1 MSTPVSA
8 SDPGSGALPD
18 SVPADVLGV
27 SLVERLFGRAGDQ
40 RPAYTHQDH
49 LAGVE
54 DTVTWAELVTRAGV
68 VAAHLRRAAEPGDR
82 IAIVAAQ
89 EIAYPVAFFGVLAA
103 GMTAVPLMDPAS
115 RGLGRRLA
123 GILEDCS
130 ASLVLTSRR
139 VADRVREFVPAERLV
154 VADELSG
161 PPAEPV
167 LPAPEAP
174 AYLQYT
180 SGSTRDPAGVVI
192 PHRAVAAACWQ
203 ASVAYAVGPDTT
215 CAGWI
220 PFFHDMGLVQLLCLP
235 AFAGCRSV
243 FMAPLEFVHRPQRW
257 LRQLADYPD
266 VFTAAPNFAF
276 DLAAVEPPPDGLDL
290 SRVRVALNG
299 SEPVRPETVARF
311 QEVFGPLG
319 FRREAHRPSYGL
331 AEATVYVTS
340 AGEEGPVSAVFDR
353 AKLAAGEAVE
363 TEGGQELVSVGR
375 PVGQQVRTVA
385 DGRVVPDGTVGEV
398 WVHGPHLGTGYWA
411 REDDTFDAHLEGH
424 GGWLRTGDLGVW
436 HRGELYLTGR
446 LKDVIVVDGRNYHPH
461 DLEVTA
467 EQAHPAVRRGRV
479 AAFGVTGEAG
489 EGAAV
494 AAEWTGEANPT
505 EVRRAVLRAVSGE
518 YGLTLRDVRLVDP
531 GALPRTSSGKVARA
545 AARARYGDAR
555 G

>member
-1 MSTPVSA
+1 MPPSP
-8 SDPGSGALPD
+8 SDQGTVPD
-18 SVPADVLGV
+18 DVLRV
-27 SLVERLFGRAGDQ
+27 SLVERLFARADDE

-49 LAGVE
+49 LAGIE
-54 DTVTWAELVTRAGV
+54 DTVSWAELVHRVGV
-68 VAAHLRRAAEPGDR
+68 VAAHLRTAARPGDR

-103 GMTAVPLMDPAS
+103 GMTAVPLMDPAGS
-115 RGLGRRLA
+115 GLGRRLA
-123 GILEDCS
+123 AILDDC
-130 ASLVLTSRR
+130 AATLALTSRR
-139 VADRVREFVPAERLV
+139 AVDRVREFVPADRLV
-154 VADELSG
+154 VDELAG
-161 PPAEPV
+161 TPAEPV
-167 LPAPEAP
+167 RPAPEDP

-203 ASVAYAVGPDTT
+203 ASLAYEVGPDTT

-220 PFFHDMGLVQLLCLP
+220 PFFHDMGLIQLLCLP

-257 LRQLADYPD
+257 LRQLAEYPE

-276 DLAAVEPPPDGLDL
+276 DLAAAEPPPEGLDL
-290 SRVRVALNG
+290 SGVRVALNG
-299 SEPVRPETVARF
+299 SEPVRPSTVARF

-340 AGEEGPVSAVFDR
+340 AGPEGPVSATFDR
-353 AKLAAGEAVE
+353 AKLAAGKAVE

-375 PVGQQVRTVA
+375 PIGQRVRTVA
-385 DGRVVPDGTVGEV
+385 EGRVVPDGVVGEV
-398 WVHGPHLGTGYWA
+398 WVHGPHVGAGYWA
-411 REDDTFDAHLEGH
+411 RADDTFDARLEGY

-446 LKDVIVVDGRNYHPH
+446 LKDLIVVDGRNYHPQ
-461 DLEVTA
+461 DLEATA
-467 EQAHPAVRRGRV
+467 EQAHPALRRGRV
-479 AAFGVTGEAG
+479 AAFGVTGDAG
-489 EGAAV
+489 EGAVV
-494 AAEWTGEANPT
+494 AAEWTGEADPVV
-505 EVRRAVLRAVSGE
+505 VRRAVLRAVSAE
-518 YGLTLRDVRLVDP
+518 YGLTLSAVRLVER
-531 GALPRTSSGKVARA
+531 GGLPRTSSGKVARA
-545 AARARYGDAR
+545 AARARYGGGR